1 MDGHDGLDETGDAR
15 RGIGMADVGLD
26 RAEGAEAPVLREMA
40 KGLAQGGEFDGVA
53 EGRPGAVA
61 FDKAD
66 ITRGKSREGDRL
78 ADDGGLA

>member
-1 MDGHDGLDETGDAR
+1 
-15 RGIGMADVGLD
+15 MADVGLD

-61 FDKAD
+61 FDKAE
-66 ITRGKSREGDRL
+66 SPEREIASPMTAVWPNSPG
-78 ADDGGLA
+78 AV